1 MTAAPRDLGGLV
13 VLVTGAASGIG
24 AAVAGLAA
32 DRGATP
38 VLLDRDGDGVRER
51 VSALRTREPP
61 GGRALGVAADVTDE
75 ASVRSAVG
83 SALQRLGR
91 IDLVVTC
98 AGVSGPVGSRL
109 EEVSLADWQRVFAVN
124 VTGAY
129 LTLKHTLASQRR
141 SPHGAAV
148 LVASDSAL
156 VAAPGMV
163 PYCASKA
170 AVVQL
175 ARALSVETAGEVRV
189 NAVCPS
195 VVDTPMSRGDLQVPD
210 FTDAAHPVHRPEDI
224 AEHVLF
230 LAPPSGR
237 GDPRSGGDPGLRL
250 LGAVGLP
257 RVSRARS
264 RGSRARTH
272 KPARPAGAENRPRVA
287 DDTEV
292 RTWTVTR
299 TCWPPWRCRRAV
311 GR

>member
-1 MTAAPRDLGGLV
+1 MTTAPPDPGGLSGLV

-24 AAVAGLAA
+24 AAVAALAA
-32 DRGATP
+32 ERGATP
-38 VLLDRDGDGVRER
+38 VLLDRDRDGVQER
-51 VSALRTREPP
+51 VDALPAHGPP
-61 GGRALGVAADVTDE
+61 GGPALALAADVTDE

-83 SALQRLGR
+83 AALHRLGR
-91 IDLVVTC
+91 IDTVVTC

-109 EEVSLADWQRVFAVN
+109 EEVALTDWQRVFAVN

-175 ARALSVETAGEVRV
+175 ARALSVETADEVRV

-210 FTDAAHPVHRPEDI
+210 FTGAGYPVHRPEDV

-230 LAPPSGR
+230 LAS
-237 GDPRSGGDPGLRL
+237 PRAAGIH
-250 LGAVGLP
+250 GAAVTLDFGY
-257 RVSRARS
+257 SARS
-264 RGSRARTH
+264 AF
-272 KPARPAGAENRPRVA
+272 PA
-287 DDTEV
+287 
-292 RTWTVTR
+292 
-299 TCWPPWRCRRAV
+299 
-311 GR
+311 

>member
-1 MTAAPRDLGGLV
+1 MTTTPPDLGGVV

-38 VLLDRDGDGVRER
+38 VLLDHDGEGAQEQA
-51 VSALRTREPP
+51 SALRSRDLP
-61 GGRALGVAADVTDE
+61 GGRALAIAADVTDE
-75 ASVRSAVG
+75 TSMRSAVE
-83 SALQRLGR
+83 STLQRLGR
-91 IDLVVTC
+91 IDIVITC

-109 EEVSLADWQRVFAVN
+109 EDVSLADWQRVFAVN

-129 LTLKHTLASQRR
+129 LTLKHTLPALRR
-141 SPHGAAV
+141 SHHGAAV

-195 VVDTPMSRGDLQVPD
+195 VVDTPMSRGDLQRRD
-210 FTDAAHPVHRPEDI
+210 FTGVDYPVHRPGDI

-230 LAPPSGR
+230 LAS
-237 GDPRSGGDPGLRL
+237 PRAAGIH
-250 LGAVGLP
+250 GAALTTDFGY
-257 RVSRARS
+257 SARS
-264 RGSRARTH
+264 AF
-272 KPARPAGAENRPRVA
+272 PA
-287 DDTEV
+287 
-292 RTWTVTR
+292 
-299 TCWPPWRCRRAV
+299 
-311 GR
+311 